1 MKKLTKLVQEV
12 MGVISK
18 DIEGASDTL
27 CEIIDSLT
35 DENGNSLPHIN
46 KDLVNKLKQVSYNL
60 YEMHCDIIPT
70 ESDGLVDEIN
80 YYKKGL

>member
-35 DENGNSLPHIN
+35 DENGNSLPHVN
-46 KDLVNKLKQVSYNL
+46 KDLVNRLKEVSYNL
-60 YEMHCDIIPT
+60 YDMHSDIIPT

>member
-18 DIEGASDTL
+18 DIEGASDNL

-46 KDLVNKLKQVSYNL
+46 KDLVNKLKQVSYKL
-60 YEMHCDIIPT
+60 YEMHCDIIPA

>member
-1 MKKLTKLVQEV
+1 MKKLTTLVKEV

-18 DIEGASDTL
+18 DVENANNNL

-46 KDLVNKLKQVSYNL
+46 KDLVNRLKEVSYNL
-60 YEMHCDIIPT
+60 YEMYCDIIPA
-70 ESDGLVDEIN
+70 ESNGLVDEIN